1 MAALLFHRSKV
12 INQDRLDLFIKE
24 RELDEF
30 MTTYFTESQNIYA
43 GEIRLI
49 IYRDF

>member
-1 MAALLFHRSKV
+1 
-12 INQDRLDLFIKE
+12 
-24 RELDEF
+24 

-49 IYRDF
+49 IYRDFQA